1 MFKIMIIKGEMH
13 IQHTLEM
20 SHHCTNRDLNQHL
33 QKKNKKKTVESGARV
48 KVGAVHLM
56 PRSKMSL

>member
-33 QKKNKKKTVESGARV
+33 QKKKKKTNCGVRCEGEGGGSSFDA
-48 KVGAVHLM
+48 K
-56 PRSKMSL
+56 K

>member
-33 QKKNKKKTVESGARV
+33 QKKKKKNKLWSQVRG
-48 KVGAVHLM
+48 
-56 PRSKMSL
+56 